1 MEKRTMTLELME
13 QAVYGGAILGGGGG
27 GWIHDGLQKG
37 KLALEIG
44 EINLITVD
52 QLEDADYVACVSL
65 VGAPAAKSQYINAK
79 QLYSTVELLQKNFHS
94 PVKALMTNENGA
106 ATTVNGWIQAAL
118 TGLPV
123 IDAPCNGRAHPTASM
138 GSMNLSEMDGYLSY
152 QAAAGGRDS
161 YEISGFVSGTIQY
174 TSNIIRQMSVEAG
187 GLVGVA
193 RNPVQIGYIKENA
206 AVGGINQAIA
216 LGEVFL
222 NEKDPL
228 HKIEAVATKLQGR
241 VIKVGKTRDYSIST
255 KGGFDVGKLY
265 VDDLELTFWNEYMT
279 AEENGDRKGTFPDL
293 LMTFDT
299 ETGLPIVS
307 AEMENGR
314 NIAVM
319 SVPKE
324 RLLLSST
331 MSNKVLLKTVESI
344 INKQIVFN

>member
-1 MEKRTMTLELME
+1 MVKTTMTLELME

-44 EINLITVD
+44 EVNLITVD
-52 QLEDADYVACVSL
+52 ELTNEDFVTCVSL
-65 VGAPAAKSQYINAK
+65 VGAPAAKNQYVNAK
-79 QLYSTVELLQKNFHS
+79 QLYSTVDLLQKNFHS

-118 TGLPV
+118 TGLSV

-138 GSMNLSEMDGYLSY
+138 GSLNLSEVEDYVSY
-152 QAAAGGRDS
+152 QVAAGGKGS
-161 YEISGFVSGTIQY
+161 YEISGFVRGSIQY
-174 TSNIIRQMSVEAG
+174 TSNVIRQMSVEAG
-187 GLVGVA
+187 GMVGVA
-193 RNPVQIGYIKENA
+193 RNPVQAGYIKENA
-206 AVGGINQAIA
+206 AVGGISQAIA

-222 NEKDPL
+222 KEKNPL
-228 HKIEAVATKLQGR
+228 DKIEAVATKLQGR
-241 VIKVGKTRDYSIST
+241 VIKVGQTHDYSIET

-307 AEMENGR
+307 AEIENER
-314 NIAVM
+314 KIAVI

-324 RLLLSST
+324 NLLLSTT
-331 MSNKVLLKTVESI
+331 MSNQSLLKKVESI
-344 INKQIVFN
+344 VNKQILFN

>member
-1 MEKRTMTLELME
+1 MDFQLME

-44 EINLITVD
+44 EVNLVTVD
-52 QLEDADYVACVSL
+52 QLQEEDYVACVSL
-65 VGAPAAKSQYINAK
+65 VGAPAAKHQYVNAK
-79 QLYSTVELLQKNFHS
+79 QLYSTMEMLQKNFHS
-94 PVKALMTNENGA
+94 PVKAIMTNENGA

-138 GSMNLSEMDGYLSY
+138 GSMNLLVMDGYTSY
-152 QAAAGGRDS
+152 QAAAGGKGS
-161 YEISGFVSGTIQY
+161 YEISGFVNGTIQY
-174 TSNIIRQMSVEAG
+174 TSNVVRQMSVEAG
-187 GLVGVA
+187 GIVGVA

-222 NEKDPL
+222 KEKDPH
-228 HKIEAVATKLQGR
+228 HKIEAVASKLQGR
-241 VIKVGKTRDYSIST
+241 VIKVGKTHDYSIVT
-255 KGGFDVGKLY
+255 KGGFDVGTLY

-279 AEENGDRKGTFPDL
+279 AEVNGERKGTFPDL
-293 LMTFDT
+293 LMTFDI

-307 AEMENGR
+307 AEIENGR
-314 NIAVM
+314 NIAVL

-324 RLLLSST
+324 HLLLSST
-331 MSNKVLLKTVESI
+331 MSNKGLLKTVESI
-344 INKQIVFN
+344 VNKQIVFN